1 MRDKVDMLDDACLEM
16 YGHADWEYVD
26 TPKGQAVLFNE
37 HPTKEYLE
45 MVNGQLGAPD
55 NDIKE

>member
-1 MRDKVDMLDDACLEM
+1 MRDKVDMLDDACIEM
-16 YGHADWEYVD
+16 DGQADGEYIE

-45 MVNGQLGAPD
+45 MVNGQLGEPD